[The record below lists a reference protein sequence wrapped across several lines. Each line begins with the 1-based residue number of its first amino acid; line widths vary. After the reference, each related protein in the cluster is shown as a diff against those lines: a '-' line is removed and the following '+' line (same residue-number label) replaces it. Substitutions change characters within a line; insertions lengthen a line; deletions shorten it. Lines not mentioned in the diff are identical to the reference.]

1 MSTAQKTT
9 GNPAVVLFIG
19 PPRHGK
25 TTARKILSEL
35 INQPGASCSDV
46 IYPLLAKHLK
56 MTESEL
62 RAMEKEEARPMLVE
76 FGDYLCGK
84 VEHLSVVPGGT
95 PGPGVYFRS
104 PSTLFR
110 SLYLMGIRLIDG
122 VRRREELD
130 EIRQVLRWLNV
141 PLVVFWVERPGS
153 SPTNDNT
160 AVTAKD
166 ADATILN
173 DGTPTQLKEKLQTWL
188 DSLKASN
195 P

>member
-62 RAMEKEEARPMLVE
+62 RAMDKEEARPMLVE

-84 VEHLSVVPGGT
+84 VETLSVVPGGT

-122 VRRREELD
+122 VRRKEELD

-153 SPTNDNT
+153 PPTDDNT
-160 AVTAKD
+160 AVTASD
-166 ADATILN
+166 ADITVLN
-173 DGTPTQLKEKLQTWL
+173 DGTPTELKLKLQTWIE
-188 DSLKASN
+188 SLKRD
-195 P
+195 

>member
-19 PPRHGK
+19 QPRHGK
-25 TTARKILSEL
+25 TTARKILSEM
-35 INQPGASCSDV
+35 IGQPGASCSDV

-56 MTESEL
+56 MTEAEL
-62 RAMEKEEARPMLVE
+62 RAMEKEETRPMLVE

-84 VEHLSVVPGGT
+84 TQHLSVVPGGT

-110 SLYLMGIRLIDG
+110 SLYLMGIRIIDG
-122 VRRREELD
+122 VRRKEELD
-130 EIRQVLRWLNV
+130 EIRQILHWLNV
-141 PLVVFWVERPGS
+141 PLVVFWVERPGNP
-153 SPTNDNT
+153 PTGDNT
-160 AVTAKD
+160 AVTSKD
-166 ADATILN
+166 ADAVLLN

-188 DSLKASN
+188 DPLKRD
-195 P
+195 

>member
-35 INQPGASCSDV
+35 ISQPGASCSDV

-56 MTESEL
+56 MTEAEL

-76 FGDYLCGK
+76 FGDYLCGQT
-84 VEHLSVVPGGT
+84 HQLSVVPGGT
-95 PGPGVYFRS
+95 PNEGTYFRS

-110 SLYLMGIRLIDG
+110 SLYLTGIRLIDG

-130 EIRQVLRWLNV
+130 EIRQILRWMNV
-141 PLVVFWVERPGS
+141 PLVVFWVERPKAPATG
-153 SPTNDNT
+153 DNT

-166 ADATILN
+166 ADAMLLN

-188 DSLKASN
+188 DSLKRD
-195 P
+195 

>member
-25 TTARKILSEL
+25 TTARKILSEMVG
-35 INQPGASCSDV
+35 QPGASCSDV
-46 IYPLLAKHLK
+46 IYPLLSKHLK
-56 MTESEL
+56 MTEAEL
-62 RAMEKEEARPMLVE
+62 RAMDKEEARPMLVE
-76 FGDYLCGK
+76 FGDYLCGTTQ
-84 VEHLSVVPGGT
+84 HLSVVPGGT

-110 SLYLMGIRLIDG
+110 SLYLAGVRFVDGIR
-122 VRRREELD
+122 RKEELD
-130 EIRQVLRWLNV
+130 EVRQILQWLNV
-141 PLVVFWVERPGS
+141 PLVIFWVERPGS
-153 SPTNDNT
+153 PTTNDNT

-166 ADATILN
+166 ADITLLN
-173 DGTPTQLKEKLQTWL
+173 DGTPTQLKEKLQAWL
-188 DSLKASN
+188 ESLQTPN

>member
-1 MSTAQKTT
+1 V
-9 GNPAVVLFIG
+9 G
-19 PPRHGK
+19 
-25 TTARKILSEL
+25 
-35 INQPGASCSDV
+35 QPGASCSDV
-46 IYPLLAKHLK
+46 IYPLLAKRLK
-56 MTESEL
+56 MTEAEL

-84 VEHLSVVPGGT
+84 TETLSVVPGGPT
-95 PGPGVYFRS
+95 GPGVYFRS

-141 PLVVFWVERPGS
+141 PLVVFWIERPGS
-153 SPTNDNT
+153 PPTDDNT

-188 DSLKASN
+188 DSLPQK
-195 P
+195 